1 MIRKCVPED
10 KEKWRELNLEFM
22 VYEYEDENVWE
33 NPIKKGD
40 PGDIFEEIIHDESS
54 PNLLFFVEEEG
65 KVIGFINAAYFIS
78 VWAHGKVLFIDD
90 FFILDEFRGQG
101 YGKKALSELENK
113 MKEEGYK
120 RFQLLAE
127 ETNPKAI
134 KFYDREHYSKQ
145 KINFFC
151 KYL

>member
-1 MIRKCVPED
+1 MIRRCVLGD
-10 KEKWRELNLEFM
+10 KQKWCELNLEFM
-22 VYEYEDENVWE
+22 AYEYEDANVWE
-33 NPIKKGD
+33 NPIKKGN
-40 PGDIFEEIIHDESS
+40 PGDIFEEIINDKKS

-65 KVIGFINAAYFIS
+65 KVIGFINTTWFQS

-90 FFILDEFRGQG
+90 FFILEDVRGKS
-101 YGKKALSELENK
+101 YGEKAILELENS

-127 ETNPKAI
+127 DTNPKAI
-134 KFYDREHYSKQ
+134 KFYDRNNYSKQ

>member
-1 MIRKCVPED
+1 MVRICVLED
-10 KEKWRELNLEFM
+10 KEKWCELNLKFM
-22 VYEYEDENVWE
+22 AYEYEDENVWE
-33 NPIKKGD
+33 NPIKKGN
-40 PGDIFEEIIHDESS
+40 PGDIFEAIIKDEKS
-54 PNLLFFVEEEG
+54 PNFLFFVEEEG
-65 KVIGFINAAYFIS
+65 KVIGFINTAYFTSI
-78 VWAHGKVLFIDD
+78 WAHGKVLFIDD
-90 FFILDEFRGQG
+90 FFILEEFRGKG
-101 YGKKALSELENK
+101 YGKKAILELENR

-134 KFYDREHYSKQ
+134 KFYDREKYSKQ